1 MSSSIKR
8 NGGEKVSVLPCLH
21 NGREGQ
27 GNWVG
32 DTDYNYGLWLLNP
45 VRQQVEGMK
54 EVMDSGR
61 RVNKVE
67 VLVYE

>member
-1 MSSSIKR
+1 M
-8 NGGEKVSVLPCLH
+8 
-21 NGREGQ
+21 
-27 GNWVG
+27 G

-45 VRQQVEGMK
+45 VRQQVEDMK